1 MIKKWK
7 QRQQLAKWLKDH
19 GKNLEEINS
28 LLEQWGKGEQNSIAS
43 PAGSCGSSGG
53 GCPTSTTPDVYVP
66 SKPEVGT
73 SFSGSISGVSP
84 TTGGERLPH
93 CDMDTWYLRDVGRDG
108 AEEMLMGKPQGTFL
122 IRPSSDGQHALSIM
136 CAGRVGHCKIY
147 QVLLAKEDTAWRVLT
162 TVINY
167 TVKLGVKNKTGQA
180 KFVIYNV

>member
-1 MIKKWK
+1 LIQVIKKWK

-28 LLEQWGKGEQNSIAS
+28 LLEQWGKGEQNSITS

-66 SKPEVGT
+66 SKPEIGP
-73 SFSGSISGVSP
+73 SSSGSMSGVSP
-84 TTGGERLPH
+84 TTGGDRLPH

-147 QVLLAKEDTAWRVLT
+147 QVLVSIK
-162 TVINY
+162 
-167 TVKLGVKNKTGQA
+167 KL
-180 KFVIYNV
+180 F